1 MGQDFSQ
8 YDAVERFLRSCGQ
21 PVFIEPGEEPYPL
34 QPGRFSVDRR
44 GEQLLFQVW
53 DERRNLA
60 RRVTGIVEERPGR
73 LVLAIEKF
81 ARRTGTVELID
92 TARPAARSTVL
103 RSSRRT
109 FREEFRRYLRRQFP
123 GWRIAEVTTEP
134 DLEHSLSPAYS
145 RAFLKQG
152 GVGWAAIGAPPDG
165 APAGGALSFGLIW
178 ADYLRC
184 RERRVTVEGLA
195 LFLPAGRQRTI
206 ALRLPWLNP
215 RTLKTALFL
224 YSADSQEALVDPRDY
239 GNIETRLD
247 VPRRRAAGL
256 PEKPE
261 QILEANVRADLESID
276 ATLLPSPVYGQAPTF
291 AAGERDVIDLLAAD
305 RRGRMAV
312 VELKASQDLHL
323 PLQALDYWMRVRW
336 HAERGEFAARGY
348 FPGVPLTGEPP
359 RLLLVA
365 PALDFHPT
373 TETIL
378 RFLSPEIEV
387 ERIGLAVE
395 WSQRVRVVWRA
406 LGAARPA

>member
-1 MGQDFSQ
+1 MSQ
-8 YDAVERFLRSCGQ
+8 HEAIERFLRSSGQ
-21 PVFIEPGEEPYPL
+21 PVFIEPGEDPYPL
-34 QPGRFSVDRR
+34 QPGRFAIDQR
-44 GEQLLFQVW
+44 GERLLFQVW

-60 RRVTGIVEERPGR
+60 RHVTGIVEERPGR
-73 LVLAIEKF
+73 LVLAVEKF

-92 TARPAARSTVL
+92 TARPSARSSVL
-103 RSSRRT
+103 RSSRRS

-123 GWRIAEVTTEP
+123 GWRIVEVTTEP

-165 APAGGALSFGLIW
+165 APPGGALSFGLIW
-178 ADYLRC
+178 ADYLRR

-195 LFLPAGRQRTI
+195 LFLPAGRHRTV

-215 RTLKTALFL
+215 RALKTALFL
-224 YSADSQEALVDPRDY
+224 YSADSQEALIDPRDY
-239 GNIETRLD
+239 GNIKTRLD
-247 VPRRRAAGL
+247 VPRPPAATE

-261 QILEANVRADLESID
+261 QILEARVRADLESID
-276 ATLLPSPVYGQAPTF
+276 ATLLANPVYGQAPTF
-291 AAGERDVIDLLAAD
+291 AAGERDVIDLLTAD
-305 RRGRMAV
+305 RYGRMAV
-312 VELKASQDLHL
+312 VELKVSQDLHL

-336 HAERGEFAARGY
+336 HAERSEFSSHGY
-348 FPGVPLTGEPP
+348 FPGVPLTAEPP
-359 RLLLVA
+359 RMLLVA
-365 PALDFHPT
+365 PAFDFHPT
-373 TETIL
+373 IETIL

-406 LGAARPA
+406 RGAERPA